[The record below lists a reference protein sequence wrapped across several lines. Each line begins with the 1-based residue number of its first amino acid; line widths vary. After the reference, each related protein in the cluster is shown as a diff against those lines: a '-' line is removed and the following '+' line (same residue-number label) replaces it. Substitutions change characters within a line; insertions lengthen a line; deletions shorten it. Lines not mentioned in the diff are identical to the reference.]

1 MSEKIDINE
10 FVPGFD
16 YENLTDEQKAAC
28 DELIRLISEKYE
40 NIDWGHMRTVFKLE
54 EKKYAQPEDFEIWQM
69 LKDKGVTIDKMGWIK
84 SGLGADQI
92 HYPII
97 SATADVRVFQELL
110 DNYKKKLVDLIDGSN
125 KT

>member
-1 MSEKIDINE
+1 MQNINE
-10 FVPGFD
+10 I
-16 YENLTDEQKAAC
+16 

-40 NIDWGHMRTVFKLE
+40 NIDWGHMRTGFKLE

-69 LKDKGVTIDKMGWIK
+69 FKNKGITIDKMGYLK

-97 SATADVRVFQELL
+97 SATADVRVFQELF
-110 DNYKKKLVDLIDGSN
+110 DDYKKKLVDLIDGSN